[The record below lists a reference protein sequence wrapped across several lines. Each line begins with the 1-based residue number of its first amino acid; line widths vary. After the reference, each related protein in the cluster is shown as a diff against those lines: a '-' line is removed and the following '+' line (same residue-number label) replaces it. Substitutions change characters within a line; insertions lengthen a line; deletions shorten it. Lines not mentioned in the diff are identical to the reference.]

1 MLLPTLQHMRPQAL
15 HVTLAALVARR
26 TRAAAGMAHPAPAA
40 HHLRAPAPPHSPPRA
55 TVRHARTF
63 NRTVRASAVASGGDG
78 ELASA
83 LRLLVFEKPL
93 RGRRGAHSRTSS
105 LDSVASSLDDP
116 PAGEREA
123 GDPLEVA
130 TAWRAVAAANKG
142 RLVAGG
148 AALALATAC
157 NLANPVLVAGMLDA
171 VLAPAKHAP
180 GTADAYLAAFGVAAA
195 VQWAAHRV
203 YQGVWL
209 VTGETLL
216 NRLYMTAIS
225 VLLRTQSVLT
235 SRTGAAD
242 LLLAAEHERLR
253 ALLKAS
259 CATPDAGLRGILK
272 FVGAAVLFCVAA
284 PDLAPV
290 SAPLFVAALSIVL
303 ARNAGTTAFEAKAS
317 AAAGVV
323 AARTAALLRALRFIR
338 TSNTE
343 AQEHAVVDSLSST
356 ALSTS
361 LAVHRRTSNTQVV
374 AAMLVTT
381 AWTLLFVRGT
391 QLFSSGTIS
400 FFQLQAALSCA
411 FELTSSMNGT
421 LNFLRDSL
429 SAAAAL
435 RRVRKLLATRTAA
448 GAPPPGLTEPRQDAG
463 DEEVVSVNAAL
474 RQAAV
479 DDVTGA
485 VSHILQLGALRI
497 RSGQVTTLSGPSGSG
512 KSMLLDEL
520 AGVQPLSPSR
530 GAAVTLNGLRV
541 DTSDVSYRTLVSY
554 CPQSATNDLPPG
566 DVKSIIEGGILGGGP
581 DSAAVVQAAYEL
593 ANLGQAPEVGLHA
606 SGGNLS
612 GGQQQRVSH
621 ARAYARCM
629 RHWGD
634 GAAMG
639 PPQVVDPSHAAFL
652 VFDEPT
658 SALDDAKTRQFWVS
672 LGELVRRTGVG
683 VLVVTHDPHEVAGYY
698 TGGPTNSVV
707 MDAQG
712 VLTAAAAAPAGAEEP
727 TVLLSR

>member
-1 MLLPTLQHMRPQAL
+1 MAQPLPGRSPL
-15 HVTLAALVARR
+15 HT
-26 TRAAAGMAHPAPAA
+26 PAQ
-40 HHLRAPAPPHSPPRA
+40 PHSPPRA
-55 TVRHARTF
+55 TIRHARALSS
-63 NRTVRASAVASGGDG
+63 TVRASAVAGGGDG
-78 ELASA
+78 ELGAQ
-83 LRLLVFEKPL
+83 LRLLAFQEPP
-93 RGRRGAHSRTSS
+93 RGRGSSHARTSS
-105 LDSVASSLDDP
+105 RDSLASSIDDTP
-116 PAGEREA
+116 SSGERA
-123 GDPLEVA
+123 SGGDPLEMA
-130 TAWRAVAAANKG
+130 AAWRAVAAASKG
-142 RLVAGG
+142 PLVAGV

-171 VLAPAKHAP
+171 VVAPAKHPA
-180 GTADAYLAAFGVAAA
+180 GTAQAYLAAFGVAAG

-203 YQGVWL
+203 YQEVWL
-209 VTGETLL
+209 LTGETLL
-216 NRLYMTAIS
+216 ERLYVTAIS

-259 CATPDAGLRGILK
+259 CATPDAGLRGCLK

-290 SAPLFVAALSIVL
+290 CAPLFVGALSLVL
-303 ARNAGTTAFEAKAS
+303 ARNAGTAAKEASAS

-343 AQEHAVVDSLSST
+343 GQETVVVATLSKN
-356 ALSTS
+356 ALATS

-374 AAMLVTT
+374 AAVFVTV

-391 QLFSSGTIS
+391 QLFSAGAIS

-435 RRVRKLLATRTAA
+435 RRVRSLLATTATA
-448 GAPPPGLTEPRQDAG
+448 GATPAVLTEPRQGGSED
-463 DEEVVSVNAAL
+463 DVVSVNAAL
-474 RQAAV
+474 RHAAV
-479 DDVTGA
+479 DDVTGEVA
-485 VSHILQLGALRI
+485 HTLQLGALSL
-497 RSGQVTTLSGPSGSG
+497 RSGHVATLSGPSGAG
-512 KSMLLDEL
+512 KSMLLDVI

-530 GAAVTLNGLRV
+530 GARITLNGQRI
-541 DTSDVSYRTLVSY
+541 DTSDPAYRTLVSY

-566 DVKSIIEGGILGGGP
+566 EVASIIAGGILGGGT
-581 DSAAVVQAAYEL
+581 DSAAVVQAAHQL
-593 ANLGQAPEVGLHA
+593 ANLDRLPAVELHSVGA
-606 SGGNLS
+606 RLS
-612 GGQQQRVSH
+612 GGQQQRVGH

-634 GAAMG
+634 ASGEAAAMG
-639 PPQVVDPSHAAFL
+639 PAQVLDPSHAAFL

-658 SALDDAKTRQFWVS
+658 SALDDALTRQFWVS
-672 LGELVRRTGVG
+672 VGELVQRTGVG
-683 VLVVTHDPHEVAGYY
+683 VLVVTHYPDEVAQYY
-698 TGGPTNSVV
+698 TAGPTTSVV

-712 VLTAAAAAPAGAEEP
+712 TLSAVSAAPAGAEEAAAPAGAEPLEGQQP
-727 TVLLSR
+727 VCTGR

>member
-1 MLLPTLQHMRPQAL
+1 MRPQAL
-15 HVTLAALVARR
+15 CVTLAALTRL
-26 TRAAAGMAHPAPAA
+26 TRAAGGMAQTTPGRSPLHTPAQ
-40 HHLRAPAPPHSPPRA
+40 PHSPPRA
-55 TVRHARTF
+55 TVRQARALS
-63 NRTVRASAVASGGDG
+63 RTMRASAVAGGGDG
-78 ELASA
+78 ELGSQ
-83 LRLLVFEKPL
+83 LRLLAFQEPA
-93 RGRRGAHSRTSS
+93 RGRGATHTRTSS
-105 LDSVASSLDDP
+105 RDSVASSFDDTP
-116 PAGEREA
+116 PGERA
-123 GDPLEVA
+123 SGGGGDPLELA
-130 TAWRAVAAANKG
+130 RAWRAVAAASKG
-142 RLVAGG
+142 PLVAGV

-157 NLANPVLVAGMLDA
+157 NLANPLLVAGMLDA

-180 GTADAYLAAFGVAAA
+180 GTAQAYLAAFGVAAGI
-195 VQWAAHRV
+195 QWAAHRV
-203 YQGVWL
+203 YQEVWL

-216 NRLYMTAIS
+216 DRLYVTAIS

-272 FVGAAVLFCVAA
+272 FVGASVLFCVAA

-290 SAPLFVAALSIVL
+290 CAPLFFGALSIVL
-303 ARNAGTTAFEAKAS
+303 GRNAGTAAKEASAS

-343 AQEHAVVDSLSST
+343 AQEHAVIA
-356 ALSTS
+356 ALSKNALATS

-374 AAMLVTT
+374 ASVFVTA

-391 QLFSSGTIS
+391 QLFSAGAIS

-435 RRVRKLLATRTAA
+435 RRVRSLLATSAAA
-448 GAPPPGLTEPRQDAG
+448 GALPLTPTEPRQDG
-463 DEEVVSVNAAL
+463 GEDDVVSVNSAL
-474 RQAAV
+474 RHAAV
-479 DDVTGA
+479 DDVTGEVA
-485 VSHILQLGALRI
+485 HTLQLGALTL
-497 RSGQVTTLSGPSGSG
+497 RSGHVTTLSGPSGAG
-512 KSMLLDEL
+512 KSMLLDEI

-530 GAAVTLNGLRV
+530 GAGITINGQRI
-541 DTSDVSYRTLVSY
+541 DTSDAAYRTLISY

-566 DVKSIIEGGILGGGP
+566 EVASIIAGGILGGGT
-581 DSAAVVQAAYEL
+581 DSAEAVQAAYHL
-593 ANLGQAPEVGLHA
+593 ANVGRTPVVDLHA
-606 SGGNLS
+606 VGARLS
-612 GGQQQRVSH
+612 GGQQQRVGH

-634 GAAMG
+634 ASREVSAMG
-639 PPQVVDPSHAAFL
+639 PPVGVDPSHAAFL

-658 SALDDAKTRQFWVS
+658 SALDDALTRQFWLSV
-672 LGELVRRTGVG
+672 GELVQKAGVG
-683 VLVVTHDPHEVAGYY
+683 VLVVTHDPHEVAAYY
-698 TGGPTNSVV
+698 TAGPTASVV

-712 VLTAAAAAPAGAEEP
+712 VLSAVAAAPAGAEEAP
-727 TVLLSR
+727 PVLLSR